1 MSLVKEI
8 IEKCRQNSIK
18 VLTGPGGIYE
28 INPKLRDL
36 LCLTSDY
43 TLHVLKGNTFSPN
56 VLGFRDQLRRKK
68 VDISEPREVS
78 LTLLQAFYSELVD
91 RSEEHTSELKSLMR
105 ISYAVFCLKKQK
117 IN

>member
-43 TLHVLKGNTFSPN
+43 ALHVLKGNTFSPN
-56 VLGFRDQLRRKK
+56 VLGSRDQLRRKK
-68 VDISEPREVS
+68 VDISEPTDVT
-78 LTLLQAFYSELVD
+78 LTYLQAFYSTLVD
-91 RSEEHTSELKSLMR
+91 DRTCYVKVTSVSFSVDLDDRL
-105 ISYAVFCLKKQK
+105 L
-117 IN
+117 